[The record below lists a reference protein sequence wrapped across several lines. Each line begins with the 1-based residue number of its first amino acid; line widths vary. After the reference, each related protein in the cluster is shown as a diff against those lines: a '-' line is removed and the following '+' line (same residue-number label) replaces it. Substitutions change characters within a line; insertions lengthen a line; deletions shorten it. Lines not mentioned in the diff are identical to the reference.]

1 MAVTSTEADAAQDA
15 ASAAATKTDERRAIG
30 VGCGA
35 HALHDG
41 YVDILVVMLP
51 LWQQEFGLPY
61 AAVGALRTVYTGTMA
76 TLQIPATLLADR
88 IGAPFV
94 LAAGTALAGLC
105 YCLAS
110 MSSGFTLLVIALFLG
125 GLGASVQHP
134 IASALVA
141 RAFDGARSITAIGTY
156 NFAGDLG
163 KMALPALAASL
174 LWVGISWRPTLG
186 VMGLL
191 GLAGAIVIFIA
202 MPRFLPEPKPVAAK
216 TDDTDGAPVPPP
228 ANVAHLRA
236 GFRLLLS
243 IGAIDSIS
251 RAGFMVF
258 VPFLLIAK
266 GATVATAGFMVTLI
280 FVGGAT
286 GKLVCAW
293 IGQRFGIIGALIIT
307 EVLTAVGI
315 LGVLF
320 LPLTAA
326 LVLLPVLGIVL
337 NGSSSLTYGSVPRF
351 IVPGERNRAFGI
363 FYTGTLGAGA
373 LSPMVSGLIGDIIG
387 LNGAVMI
394 AGGLALVTL
403 PLVLLLQR
411 HMRTATV

>member
-1 MAVTSTEADAAQDA
+1 MCPSDL
-15 ASAAATKTDERRAIG
+15 
-30 VGCGA
+30 GA

-141 RAFDGARSITAIGTY
+141 RAFEGARSITALGTY

-186 VMGLL
+186 VMGLI

-202 MPRFLPEPKPVAAK
+202 MPRFLPEPKPVAVKA
-216 TDDTDGAPVPPP
+216 DDAGGTPAPPP
-228 ANVAHLRA
+228 ANEAHLRA

-280 FVGGAT
+280 FVGGAA

-307 EVLTAVGI
+307 EILTAVGI

-326 LVLLPVLGIVL
+326 LVLLPILGVVL

-373 LSPMVSGLIGDIIG
+373 LSPTVSGLIGDLIG
-387 LNGAVMI
+387 LNGAVTI
-394 AGGLALVTL
+394 AGVLALVTL
-403 PLVLLLQR
+403 PLALLLKR
-411 HMRTATV
+411 HMRTAAV